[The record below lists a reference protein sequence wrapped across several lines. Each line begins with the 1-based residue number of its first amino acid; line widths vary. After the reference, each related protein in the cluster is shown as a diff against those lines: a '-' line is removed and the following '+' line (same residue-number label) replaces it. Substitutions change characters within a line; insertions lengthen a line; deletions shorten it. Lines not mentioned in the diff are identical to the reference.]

1 MDPFSIFMVV
11 ALFGIMYFMLI
22 RPAQKKTK
30 EQQQLVSTIQPGARI
45 MTGSGIFGTVRHVGE
60 RQAIIE
66 ISPGVE
72 MTVAKQAIMR
82 TIKAEDDEFEYAD
95 DADDVDEV
103 EGVAEDV
110 DVDVAGDA
118 EAQVVDAEGAG
129 REVAAEDTLAAAE
142 SDPKR

>member
-118 EAQVVDAEGAG
+118 EAQVVDAELAG